1 MITIDVIDE
10 LETKTEK
17 TKAPKRRLNKI
28 IWWGIWKI
36 NNHTSH
42 AEQQAMID
50 LSNLAKLDEININK
64 WRIR

>member
-17 TKAPKRRLNKI
+17 TKTPKRRLNEI
-28 IWWGIWKI
+28 IWWGMWKI
-36 NNHTSH
+36 NNHSSH
-42 AEQQAMID
+42 CEPQAMID